1 MNEAELKEIRE
12 RIIEAD
18 GSIRISNF
26 SRVFGSIT
34 AKIQSETYQ
43 LGRDEVIEEIKKQCE
58 EYEPYINDDS
68 YNGYQQFYET
78 MCAIAGYAFSDK
90 YNT

>member
-1 MNEAELKEIRE
+1 MNTYKLKEI
-12 RIIEAD
+12 ID
-18 GSIRISNF
+18 K
-26 SRVFGSIT
+26 
-34 AKIQSETYQ
+34 AKHNHVTMTGIKLYDEIVCEHIQSETYQ

>member
-1 MNEAELKEIRE
+1 MNTDKLKEIR
-12 RIIEAD
+12 D
-18 GSIRISNF
+18 KHVTNH
-26 SRVFGSIT
+26 SRVIYVGVTEDEVIQ
-34 AKIQSETYQ
+34 IQSETYQ